1 MTDENDN
8 KNNSNTSN
16 KMIKP
21 TSNKVRLPGVL
32 DEKDALR
39 SFKAQFENMT
49 TLKKIKRVPRQAE
62 ALIVGGY

>member
-1 MTDENDN
+1 
-8 KNNSNTSN
+8 
-16 KMIKP
+16 MIKP